1 MIPIFE
7 QRDSQGIGHSFDTF
21 IRRFSDICKNH
32 IESKRAHAF
41 AFVFYDFTDSNL
53 KNVLK
58 SKGGFARL
66 DRLSG
71 RKLSV
76 FYLHSNNRK
85 LNKHFNDT
93 FKYVFEIEDNIN
105 LPFVLFLKFDGE
117 IAEIEELKISELEQD
132 NPMFAFSEL
141 YDTIESYVAQLEKEI
156 IDIESERNKLTNV
169 INKYKRMAIH
179 EFIKLILKDGYNM
192 IKDY

>member
-7 QRDSQGIGHSFDTF
+7 QGNSQGIGHSFDTF
-21 IRRFSDICKNH
+21 IRRFSEICKNH

-41 AFVFYDFTDSNL
+41 AFIFYDFTDRNL
-53 KNVLK
+53 KDVLK

-76 FYLHSNNRK
+76 FYLHSNNRR
-85 LNKHFNDT
+85 LNQHFNET
-93 FKYVFEIEDNIN
+93 FKYVFEIDKNIN

-117 IAEIEELKISELEQD
+117 IDEIEDLKISELEQD
-132 NPMFAFSEL
+132 NPMFAFNEL
-141 YDTIESYVAQLEKEI
+141 YETIESYVVQLEKDI
-156 IDIESERNKLTNV
+156 IDVSSQRNKLTQV
-169 INKYKRMAIH
+169 ITKYKRMAMD
-179 EFIKLILKDGYNM
+179 EFIKHILKDGYEM